1 MSGDGPID
9 APVASRRNSTAE
21 CLKSAQP
28 QPHEALADLAAQWAT
43 DAGMSLSWYGTPGSV
58 EMLTHPSA
66 TSRALWRCCLQ
77 VLQLAADL
85 SGQQVGEV
93 IAQQAA
99 RAAAKRDD
107 VSQHG

>member
-1 MSGDGPID
+1 MALLDDCGSFVELSPGERLQPD
-9 APVASRRNSTAE
+9 
-21 CLKSAQP
+21 QP

-85 SGQQVGEV
+85 SGQPVGEV
-93 IAQQAA
+93 IALQAA

-107 VSQHG
+107 MRQHG